1 MPTPRRFLKRCYVVI
16 SPRRCCWLPLLLV
29 LVASVSR
36 ADAAGPN
43 LMDYFHACGIGGEAL
58 ARFSD
63 DRQIAEEELG
73 VIRSIA
79 VRLRDCPPSRLEDL
93 IQGEISVADRKLPSP
108 AEAKG
113 QRGRMF
119 KVQGTVTSV
128 EPVADPDAESLWRYT
143 VTLSERPY
151 RAVVYLASPNT
162 AAGGQRVEFDGL
174 FAKYVPGTGA
184 EQMAVFVAPRLER
197 RGDSP
202 LANLGMDLG
211 LLEGIRDYSPMTA
224 ADHDAFYHLLLLAR
238 NADLARLQRDAEQLD
253 GSPRGLPALFSAPAA
268 QRGRLVRL
276 AGMVQRVVRVPVDD
290 AAVAARLGAD
300 HFFEIDLMA
309 EGSQGNPLVFCTLD
323 LPAGMPLVEQP
334 SSGEQV
340 DVTGFFFK
348 TWQYPVKLSQAEKD
362 ASPGSTWARQPAPLV
377 IGPAPLWKPAAQE
390 KKSSTAPAIGVFVLL
405 AMIGVCLL
413 LWHFRQSDEESFRQV
428 VARE

>member
-1 MPTPRRFLKRCYVVI
+1 
-16 SPRRCCWLPLLLV
+16 
-29 LVASVSR
+29 
-36 ADAAGPN
+36 
-43 LMDYFHACGIGGEAL
+43 MDYFHACGIGGEAL

-73 VIRSIA
+73 AIRSVA
-79 VRLRDCPPSRLEDL
+79 VRLRDCPPDRLEGL
-93 IQGEISVADRKLPSP
+93 IRGEISAADRKLPSP
-108 AEAKG
+108 AQAKG

-119 KVQGTVTSV
+119 KVQSTVASM
-128 EPVADPDAESLWRYT
+128 EPVADPDAEPLWRYT

-151 RAVVYLASPNT
+151 RAVVYAASPST
-162 AAGGQRVEFDGL
+162 AGNGQRVEFDGV

-184 EQMAVFVAPRLER
+184 ERIAVFAAPRLER

-211 LLEGIRDYSPMTA
+211 LLEGIRDHSPMTA
-224 ADHDAFYHLLLLAR
+224 ADHEAFYRLLLLAR

-276 AGMVQRVVRVPVDD
+276 AGMAQRVVRVHIDD
-290 AAVAARLGAD
+290 AAVVARLGVD

-309 EGSQGNPLVFCTLD
+309 ERSQGNPLVFCTLD
-323 LPAGMPLVEQP
+323 LPAGMPLAEQP
-334 SSGEQV
+334 SPGERV

-362 ASPGSTWARQPAPLV
+362 ANPGSAWARQTAPLV

-390 KKSSTAPAIGVFVLL
+390 KKSSTIPAIGGFVLL

-428 VARE
+428 IGRE

>member
-1 MPTPRRFLKRCYVVI
+1 M
-16 SPRRCCWLPLLLV
+16 
-29 LVASVSR
+29 
-36 ADAAGPN
+36 
-43 LMDYFHACGIGGEAL
+43 
-58 ARFSD
+58 
-63 DRQIAEEELG
+63 
-73 VIRSIA
+73 
-79 VRLRDCPPSRLEDL
+79 
-93 IQGEISVADRKLPSP
+93 ADRKLPSP

-362 ASPGSTWARQPAPLV
+362 ASPGSTWARQP
-377 IGPAPLWKPAAQE
+377 PAGDRAGTALETGRPGE
-390 KKSSTAPAIGVFVLL
+390 KKFHRPGHWRFRATSHDRGLPVIMAFSSIRRRILSASSCPGVRDRIIWRTEVRPTTAFWRTEVRPTY
-405 AMIGVCLL
+405 
-413 LWHFRQSDEESFRQV
+413 RSQQ
-428 VARE
+428 